1 MYSFFVRDTVLCA
14 SLGVCLSCCSGCSAA
29 AKKLLN
35 KVNSLFWSE
44 AFFFSPNKNKFFPV
58 FPCSPL
64 VALQAPLFFSV
75 LAREL
80 PQFQQQGRLL
90 AKPPPLELSSS
101 TTDQPGV
108 WDWGAAVRQQ
118 AKAQQAAGAN
128 RNFLR
133 LCLKI
138 CCVNVPIDRMY
149 PEKEQIFLS
158 CYLHCPWL

>member
-1 MYSFFVRDTVLCA
+1 MYSFFVQDTVLRA
-14 SLGVCLSCCSGCSAA
+14 SLGICLCCRSGCSAA
-29 AKKLLN
+29 TKKLPN

-44 AFFFSPNKNKFFPV
+44 TFFSSPNKNKLLPV

-80 PQFQQQGRLL
+80 PQFQQRGRLL
-90 AKPPPLELSSS
+90 AKPPPLELSSG

-118 AKAQQAAGAN
+118 AKAQQAAGAKMELFEAVFKN
-128 RNFLR
+128 LLFECARQDVSREGAIFFL
-133 LCLKI
+133 
-138 CCVNVPIDRMY
+138 N
-149 PEKEQIFLS
+149 